1 MRHIGYAG
9 VFIRLII
16 SPTDALSALTGC
28 GGIWHN
34 CRFRGVQRLVRH
46 RHVRLL
52 FEGGNAGP
60 GASNRPLP
68 ALLRR
73 VAETGKASHARWL
86 CLTSGSGADMV
97 AVVPRHV
104 VLLCVLARARHRV
117 RRGITLRDQMV
128 CIITFLFLS

>member
-1 MRHIGYAG
+1 MLGRSIGAFIIDVRHIDYAG
-9 VFIRLII
+9 VFIRVII
-16 SPTDALSALTGC
+16 SPTDALSARTGC

-60 GASNRPLP
+60 GASNRPLR

-73 VAETGKASHARWL
+73 VAETGTTSHARWFV
-86 CLTSGSGADMV
+86 SHIRFWS
-97 AVVPRHV
+97 
-104 VLLCVLARARHRV
+104 
-117 RRGITLRDQMV
+117 
-128 CIITFLFLS
+128 